1 VHFERHQVAR
11 PDPGGGGHGLGSKK
25 ALYLALLEQHREQQ
39 PRFVQPGATNEPL
52 VSRLPLLLDGW
63 FARVQERPD
72 TWKMIFHDS
81 TGDADIQAARR
92 QIQADAR
99 TLIAALLKAQ
109 PDLSIPKDELEP
121 LAELLRSA
129 MAGLA
134 LWSLEHPR
142 IPRPLLVDLVI
153 RAFRGLLQPR
163 R

>member
-1 VHFERHQVAR
+1 
-11 PDPGGGGHGLGSKK
+11 
-25 ALYLALLEQHREQQ
+25 
-39 PRFVQPGATNEPL
+39 
-52 VSRLPLLLDGW
+52 
-63 FARVQERPD
+63 
-72 TWKMIFHDS
+72 MIFHDS

-99 TLIAALLKAQ
+99 TVIAALLKAQ

-134 LWSLEHPR
+134 LWSLEHPQ

>member
-1 VHFERHQVAR
+1 
-11 PDPGGGGHGLGSKK
+11 
-25 ALYLALLEQHREQQ
+25 
-39 PRFVQPGATNEPL
+39 
-52 VSRLPLLLDGW
+52 
-63 FARVQERPD
+63 
-72 TWKMIFHDS
+72 MIFHDS

-99 TLIAALLKAQ
+99 TVIAALLKAQ

-134 LWSLEHPR
+134 LWSLEHPQ

-153 RAFRGLLQPR
+153 GAFRGLLQTAPLNRSTSTLAKRQSREPTPTRPATVRARGRHLGGPQRVRGTRAIR
-163 R
+163 RRPAAIGGVNAPLSGLR